1 MRNPCSIPESKG
13 GIALRHLGTIWL
25 WCLVGLILALA
36 RTSLAQEL
44 EPRRWTHLPRDTNF
58 AAAAYAYT
66 SADIAFDPV
75 LLIDGGATE
84 LHTGAAGY
92 IRSFELFGK
101 SARADFIQAYK
112 YGEWAGVLNGV
123 PTSIS
128 RTGWADTAARF
139 AINLYGAPPL
149 AGGEYAAYR
158 TNTPVET
165 IVGIALAAQI
175 PTGDY
180 MNDKLINLGANR
192 FMFRPEL
199 GVVHNRGAWSFEA
212 TAGVSFFTENDEFF
226 NGNRLEQDPLVGLQ
240 GHVVYT
246 FRPGLWAATS
256 AGYEVGGISTVNGV
270 SKDDRKENLMWAFSV
285 GYPITRQWGIKLAYI
300 GIRKSALVG
309 IDADTVAIGLS
320 TFW

>member
-1 MRNPCSIPESKG
+1 MANPCS
-13 GIALRHLGTIWL
+13 
-25 WCLVGLILALA
+25 
-36 RTSLAQEL
+36 AQEL
-44 EPRRWTHLPRDTNF
+44 EPRRWTHLPVDTNF

-75 LLIDGGATE
+75 LRIEGGDMK

-101 SARADFIQAYK
+101 SARVDFVQTYK
-112 YGEWAGVLNGV
+112 TGEWAGLLNGV
-123 PTSIS
+123 PASIS
-128 RTGWADTAARF
+128 RTGWGDTAARF

-149 AGGEYAAYR
+149 AGSEYAAYR
-158 TNTPVET
+158 ANTPAET

-192 FMFRPEL
+192 FLFRPEL

-212 TAGVSFFTENDEFF
+212 TGGVSFFTDNDEFF
-226 NGNRLEQDPLVGLQ
+226 NGNRLEQDPLFGLQ
-240 GHVVYT
+240 GHIVYT

-270 SKDDRKENLMWAFSV
+270 SKDDRKENLMWALSV

-309 IDADTVAIGLS
+309 IDADTFALGLS